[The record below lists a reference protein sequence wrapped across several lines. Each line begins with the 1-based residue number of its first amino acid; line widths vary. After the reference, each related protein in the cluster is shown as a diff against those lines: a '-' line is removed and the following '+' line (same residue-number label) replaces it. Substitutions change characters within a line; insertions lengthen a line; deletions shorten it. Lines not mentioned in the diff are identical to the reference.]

1 MEFKLPER
9 PEFSNKGTFGKVL
22 NVAGS
27 EYYSGAAYLSSVAA
41 LKIGCGYVALSSSQK
56 SLNAV
61 ACLSPDIVYIPLD
74 NIKNSL
80 EKFNVVSIGCGLSVT
95 TGTSILFKSLI
106 SALSVAN
113 KTVLVDADGL
123 NIMAKKKPSKLPEKL
138 IITPHPMEASRLL
151 KTDIDK
157 ILAKPVD
164 YAQKLSKK
172 YSCTT
177 VLKLHSTV
185 VCSKDLD
192 IYINETGNSALSKA
206 GAGDVLTGII
216 AGLVAQGM
224 SDFDAAKLGVYLHG
238 RAGEIASSMLT
249 EYSVLA
255 SDLLKYIPLAII
267 DILANK

>member
-1 MEFKLPER
+1 MDFKLPER

-22 NVAGS
+22 NIAGS
-27 EYYSGAAYLSSVAA
+27 ENYSGAAYLSSVSA

-56 SLNAV
+56 TMNTV
-61 ACLSPDIVYIPLD
+61 ASLSPDIVYVPLE
-74 NIKNSL
+74 NIKTSID
-80 EKFNVVSIGCGLSVT
+80 KFNVVSIGCGLSVT

-106 SALSVAN
+106 SALSVTD
-113 KTVLVDADGL
+113 KVVLIDADGL
-123 NIMAKKKPSKLPEKL
+123 NIMAKKKPVKLPEKL

-151 KTDIDK
+151 KTDIEK

-164 YAQKLSKK
+164 YAQKLSNK

-216 AGLVAQGM
+216 SGLVAQGM
-224 SDFDAAKLGVYLHG
+224 SEFEAAKLGVYLHG
-238 RAGEIASSMLT
+238 RTGEIASSMLT

-255 SDLLKYIPLAII
+255 SDLLKYIPLAIV
-267 DILANK
+267 DILAN

>member
-1 MEFKLPER
+1 MDFKLPER

-22 NVAGS
+22 NIAGS
-27 EYYSGAAYLSSVAA
+27 ENYSGAAYLSSVSA

-56 SLNAV
+56 TMNTV
-61 ACLSPDIVYIPLD
+61 ASLSPDIVYIPLE
-74 NIKNSL
+74 NIKTSID
-80 EKFNVVSIGCGLSVT
+80 KFNVVTIGCGLSVT
-95 TGTSILFKSLI
+95 TGTCILFKSLI
-106 SALSVAN
+106 SALSVTD
-113 KTVLVDADGL
+113 KVVLIDADGL
-123 NIMAKKKPSKLPEKL
+123 NIMAKKKPVKLPEKL

-151 KTDIDK
+151 KTDIEK

-216 AGLVAQGM
+216 SGLVAQGM
-224 SDFDAAKLGVYLHG
+224 SEFEAAKLGVYLHG
-238 RAGEIASSMLT
+238 RTGEIASSMLT

-255 SDLLKYIPLAII
+255 SDLLKYIPLAIV
-267 DILANK
+267 DILAK